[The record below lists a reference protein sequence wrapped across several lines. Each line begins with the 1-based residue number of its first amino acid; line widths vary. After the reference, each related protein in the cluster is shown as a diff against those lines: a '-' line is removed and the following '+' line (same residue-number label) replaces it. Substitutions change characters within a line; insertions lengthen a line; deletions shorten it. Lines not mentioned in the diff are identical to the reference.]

1 MDQEFLND
9 LQKTISL
16 FRNFLDAI
24 KIAILQAKL
33 VVLQY
38 EKKKRKTERLI

>member
-38 EKKKRKTERLI
+38 EKKKEKQKD